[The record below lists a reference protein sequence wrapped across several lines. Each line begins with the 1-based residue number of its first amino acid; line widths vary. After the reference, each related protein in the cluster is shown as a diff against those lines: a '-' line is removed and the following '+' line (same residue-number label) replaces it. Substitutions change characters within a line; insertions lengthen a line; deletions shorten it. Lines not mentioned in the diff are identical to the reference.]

1 MLVELAIEELDEFE
15 EVFVL
20 FTIVLA
26 AGVVEG
32 VGDAGVDGDDTTE
45 GLLTITL
52 KTYVTEM

>member
-15 EVFVL
+15 EVLVL

-32 VGDAGVDGDDTTE
+32 VGDAGVDGDDTTV

>member
-32 VGDAGVDGDDTTE
+32 VGDAGVDDDDTTV